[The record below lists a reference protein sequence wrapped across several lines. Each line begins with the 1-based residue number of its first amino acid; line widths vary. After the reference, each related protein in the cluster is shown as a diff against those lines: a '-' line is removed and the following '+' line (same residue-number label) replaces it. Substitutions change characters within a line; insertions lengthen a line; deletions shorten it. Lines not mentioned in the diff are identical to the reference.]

1 MSSEQQIE
9 STQTAAPSDAGSA
22 PQYAPASDERGGS
35 RNPRTKLPF
44 FRMISWMAFYSAAV
58 LFLMSMI
65 LFRVAGVQ
73 TKIFG
78 GALIASVALLIA
90 TYLFPWRR

>member
-9 STQTAAPSDAGSA
+9 GTRSAAPGDAGRTLRKSG
-22 PQYAPASDERGGS
+22 ASGERGGS
-35 RNPRTKLPF
+35 RNLRTKLPF

>member
-1 MSSEQQIE
+1 
-9 STQTAAPSDAGSA
+9 
-22 PQYAPASDERGGS
+22 
-35 RNPRTKLPF
+35 
-44 FRMISWMAFYSAAV
+44 MISWMAFYSAAV

>member
-9 STQTAAPSDAGSA
+9 STRAAASNDVGGAPRNSGASGERCGSGNLR
-22 PQYAPASDERGGS
+22 S
-35 RNPRTKLPF
+35 KLPF

-58 LFLMSMI
+58 LFLMSLI
-65 LFRVAGVQ
+65 LFGVSHLQ

-78 GALIASVALLIA
+78 GALIAAVALVIA
-90 TYLFPWRR
+90 TYVLHWRR